1 MRSNLGAGL
10 NMASQA
16 SQERLRPSEL
26 GAAIE
31 ALRRSIAG
39 DVFAAGDAGYDG
51 TRAVWN
57 AMIDRRP
64 AVIVRC
70 KGAAD
75 VMGAVKFARAQELPV
90 SIRGGSHN
98 VAGHAVCDDG
108 LMIDLSLM
116 RGVRVDP
123 ERRLAWVEG
132 GATWGDVDRATQAFG
147 LATPGGLIS
156 DTGVGGLTLSGG
168 IGWLRS
174 RYGLCIDN
182 LAGADVVTADV
193 RLVRASA
200 EENADLLWAL
210 KGGGGN
216 FGVVTTFEF
225 KLHPVG
231 PQLMFCAPIYPLE
244 AGSGPIRF
252 WRDFLRDKNDDVG
265 SVVEF
270 STVAEDPAYPRE
282 AWGKR
287 VYTMAAVYAGD
298 AQEGETLLQPLR
310 ELGETVTDFS
320 GRMNY
325 CEIQKLFDAI
335 IPFGQYRCYWK
346 SHYLNELTDAVIEQ
360 IVAGNA
366 APPSPNTLSSIWNF
380 GGGTARV
387 AADATAFGDR
397 SMPFMLSIDSIW
409 REAADDQSNIAW
421 TREFW
426 GRMQPHSH
434 HGRMYLNFPGRGEEG
449 ERLLRD
455 SFGANYTRLQAIKQ
469 KYDPGNV
476 FRFNPNIQPA

>member
-1 MRSNLGAGL
+1 
-10 NMASQA
+10 
-16 SQERLRPSEL
+16 
-26 GAAIE
+26 
-31 ALRRSIAG
+31 
-39 DVFAAGDAGYDG
+39 
-51 TRAVWN
+51 
-57 AMIDRRP
+57 
-64 AVIVRC
+64 
-70 KGAAD
+70 
-75 VMGAVKFARAQELPV
+75 
-90 SIRGGSHN
+90 
-98 VAGHAVCDDG
+98 
-108 LMIDLSLM
+108 MIDLSAM
-116 RGVRVDP
+116 RSVRVDP
-123 ERRLAWVEG
+123 ERRRAWVEG

-182 LAGADVVTADV
+182 LAGADVVTADG

-231 PQLMFCAPIYPLE
+231 PQVMFCAPIYPLE

-265 SVVEF
+265 SLVEF
-270 STVAEDPAYPRE
+270 STIPPDPAYPRE
-282 AWGKR
+282 AWGRR
-287 VYTMAAVYAGD
+287 VYTIAALYAGD
-298 AQEGETLLQPLR
+298 ASEGAALLQPLR
-310 ELGETVTDFS
+310 ELADTVTDFS
-320 GRMNY
+320 AQMTY
-325 CEIQKLFDAI
+325 CDVQKLFDTI
-335 IPFGQYRCYWK
+335 VPFGQYRCYWK
-346 SHYLNELTDAVIEQ
+346 SHYLSGLTDEVVEQ
-360 IVAGNA
+360 ILSENM

-380 GGGTARV
+380 GGATARV

-409 REAADDQSNIAW
+409 RDAADDEANITW
-421 TREFW
+421 TRDFW
-426 GRMQPHSH
+426 RRMQPHSQ
-434 HGRMYLNFPGRGEEG
+434 HGRMYLNFPGQGEEG

-455 SFGANYTRLQAIKQ
+455 SFGANYARLRDIKR
-469 KYDPGNV
+469 KYDPDNV
-476 FRFNPNIQPA
+476 FRFNPNIRPA

>member
-1 MRSNLGAGL
+1 
-10 NMASQA
+10 MANQA
-16 SQERLRPSEL
+16 SRERLRAHDL
-26 GAAIE
+26 GPAGE
-31 ALRRSIAG
+31 ELRRSIAG
-39 DVFAAGDAGYDG
+39 EVFAAADAGYDG
-51 TRAVWN
+51 ARAVWN

-64 AVIVRC
+64 AIIVRC
-70 KGAAD
+70 KSAAD
-75 VMGAVKFARAQELPV
+75 VIGSVGFARARGLPV
-90 SIRGGSHN
+90 SIRGGAHN
-98 VAGHAVCDDG
+98 VAGHAVCDNG
-108 LMIDLSLM
+108 VMIDLSAM
-116 RGVRVDP
+116 RSVRVDP
-123 ERRLAWVEG
+123 ERRRAWVEG

-182 LAGADVVTADV
+182 LAGADVVTADG

-210 KGGGGN
+210 RGGGGN

-231 PQLMFCAPIYPLE
+231 PQVMFCAPIYPLE

-265 SVVEF
+265 SLVEF
-270 STVAEDPAYPRE
+270 STIPPDPAYPRE
-282 AWGKR
+282 AWGRR
-287 VYTMAAVYAGD
+287 VYTIAALYAGD
-298 AQEGETLLQPLR
+298 ASEGAALLQPLR
-310 ELGETVTDFS
+310 ELADTVTDFS
-320 GRMNY
+320 AQMTY
-325 CEIQKLFDAI
+325 CDVQKLFDTI
-335 IPFGQYRCYWK
+335 VPFGQYRCYWK
-346 SHYLNELTDAVIEQ
+346 SHYLSGLTDEVVEQ
-360 IVAGNA
+360 ILSENM

-380 GGGTARV
+380 GGATARV

-409 REAADDQSNIAW
+409 RDAADDEANITW
-421 TREFW
+421 TRDFW
-426 GRMQPHSH
+426 RRMQPHSQ
-434 HGRMYLNFPGRGEEG
+434 HGRMYLNFPGQGEEG

-455 SFGANYTRLQAIKQ
+455 SFGANYARLRDIKR
-469 KYDPGNV
+469 KYDPDNV
-476 FRFNPNIQPA
+476 FRFNPNIRPA